1 MFNYSEKQEIPVE
14 NTKLNETI
22 LVIDDSPTNLEVLY
36 TTLADAGYE
45 VLVEMDGI
53 SGIEQVEANPPDLIL
68 LDIMMPKID
77 GFETCR
83 RLQADPLTK
92 DIPIIFMTAL
102 SDTPEKVK
110 GLELGAV
117 DYITKPFQQDEVLA
131 RIKVQ
136 LKLRRLNIELDQQK
150 QKLEERV
157 KERTAELSA
166 TVEELQKTQLQ
177 LVQSEKISTLGQ
189 LVAGVAHEVNNPI
202 GFISTNLYHANQYA
216 QDLIY
221 LLKLYQKKFPSS
233 DTDIEELI
241 ESIDL
246 EHILAD
252 LPKLLS
258 SMKLGSDRIRGIMQS
273 LRNFSRADG
282 VQKKA
287 VDIHE
292 GIETTLMILQHRL
305 KPQTNRLPIQVVKE
319 YGNLPPIEC
328 YPGQLNQVF
337 MNLLANAIDALDEAF
352 NTTCHIASIDEMGS
366 IKESDTHPQ
375 PRNSGNHVT
384 PRIFVSTAASK
395 ENLIIRIADNGMGI
409 PELVKNNIFQAFYT
423 TKPEGKGTGLG
434 LSISYQIITD
444 KHSGTLECISS
455 SGQGTE
461 FIIQIPIGTNNS

>member
-1 MFNYSEKQEIPVE
+1 MLDNKENQEIPVE
-14 NTKLNETI
+14 NIKQNETI

-102 SDTPEKVK
+102 SDTLEKVK
-110 GLELGAV
+110 GLQLGAV

-216 QDLIY
+216 QDLIH
-221 LLKLYQKKFPSS
+221 LLKLYQQKFSKE
-233 DTDIEELI
+233 DAEIEEVI

-246 EHILAD
+246 EHILGD

-273 LRNFSRADG
+273 LRTFSRADG
-282 VQKKA
+282 VKKKA
-287 VDIHE
+287 IDIHE

-305 KPQTNRLPIQVVKE
+305 KPQTNRLPIQVIKE

-328 YPGQLNQVF
+328 FPGQLNQVF

-352 NTTCHIASIDEMGS
+352 TICHIPPVDEPIRS
-366 IKESDTHPQ
+366 TESDTHPQ
-375 PRNSGNHVT
+375 PQSSGNHVT
-384 PRIFVSTAASK
+384 PRIFIYTAASK
-395 ENLIIRIADNGMGI
+395 ENLTIRIADNGMGI
-409 PELVKNNIFQAFYT
+409 PESVLNNIFQAFYT
-423 TKPEGKGTGLG
+423 TKSEGKGTGLG
-434 LSISYQIITD
+434 LSISYQIITE
-444 KHSGTLECISS
+444 KHSGTLKCISS
-455 SGQGTE
+455 SEQGTE
-461 FIIQIPIGTNNS
+461 FIIQIPINS

>member
-1 MFNYSEKQEIPVE
+1 MLNHTGNQDNLLE

-102 SDTPEKVK
+102 SDTLEKVK
-110 GLELGAV
+110 GLQLGAV

-157 KERTAELSA
+157 KQRTAELS
-166 TVEELQKTQLQ
+166 TIVEELQRTQLQ
-177 LVQSEKISTLGQ
+177 LVQSEKISGLGQ

-202 GFISTNLYHANQYA
+202 GFISSNLYHANQYA
-216 QDLIY
+216 QDLIS
-221 LLKLYQKKFPSS
+221 LLKLYRQKFPQPG
-233 DTDIEELI
+233 DDIEEVI

-246 EHILAD
+246 EHILGD

-273 LRNFSRADG
+273 LRTFSRADG
-282 VQKKA
+282 VKKKA
-287 VDIHE
+287 IDIHE
-292 GIETTLMILQHRL
+292 GIETTLMILQHRI
-305 KPQTNRLPIQVVKE
+305 KPQTNRLPIQVIKE
-319 YGNLPPIEC
+319 YGNLPPVEC
-328 YPGQLNQVF
+328 FPGQLNQVF

-352 NTTCHIASIDEMGS
+352 TTTCHIPLTDEAIHS
-366 IKESDTHPQ
+366 PESDTHPQ
-375 PRNSGNHVT
+375 PQSNGNHVS
-384 PRIFVSTAASK
+384 PRIFIYTAANK
-395 ENLIIRIADNGMGI
+395 ENLTIRIADNGMGI
-409 PELVKNNIFQAFYT
+409 PESVLKHIFQAFYT

-434 LSISYQIITD
+434 LSISYQIITE
-444 KHSGTLECISS
+444 KHNGTLECISS

-461 FIIQIPIGTNNS
+461 FIIQIPMSK